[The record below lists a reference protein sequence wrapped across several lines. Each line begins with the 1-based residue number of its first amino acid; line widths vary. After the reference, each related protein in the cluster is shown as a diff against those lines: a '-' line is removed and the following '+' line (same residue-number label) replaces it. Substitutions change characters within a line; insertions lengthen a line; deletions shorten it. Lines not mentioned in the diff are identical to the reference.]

1 MEKWESGTADGE
13 GENTWVIIPDKGGP
27 NVNFIPTDH
36 PKIKILR
43 GAAVKF
49 TRNPNNPGWAAE
61 IVLDTGLAPLT
72 TAAEDGAKF
81 TPAARARLDSAVAER
96 LFWASFLPEA
106 EQAGATDE
114 LHKRLQALKG
124 PVKKQTLIDEGF

>member
-1 MEKWESGTADGE
+1 MDNWESGTADRE
-13 GENTWVIIPDKGGP
+13 GENTWVIIPDNGGP

-36 PKIKILR
+36 PKITIFK

-49 TRNPNNPGWAAE
+49 TRNPNNPDWAAM
-61 IVLDTGLAPLT
+61 IALDTGLHPLT
-72 TAAEDGAKF
+72 VAAEDGAKF
-81 TPAARARLDSAVAER
+81 TPAARARLDNTLAER

-106 EQAGATDE
+106 EQAGASDE

-124 PVKKQTLIDEGF
+124 PVKKQTLIDEGL